1 MGDIVNADD
10 PTRSQSTLRTAVRR
24 ILRPLVRVLLR
35 NGIDCGTF
43 EEEVRRAYVG
53 VAMQDFPLEGRR
65 PTVSRAATLTGLSRK
80 EVARLLELP
89 ETAATDQV
97 PAHNRA
103 AAVVAGW
110 VRDPDFQDGRGAP
123 RPLAMEDAGGGFPA
137 LVRRFSGDM
146 PPRAVLDELVRV
158 GAVERLPD
166 GRASL
171 VARSYVPAQDD
182 VAKLE
187 IFGTDV
193 AYLME
198 TICHNLDHTGAA
210 ARYQRKVLYDDVPS
224 EHAERF
230 RILAAQRCQALLEEL
245 DRELAQSDRGLNPDL
260 DGTGRR
266 LTGVGLFYFE
276 ENLASPTDDSGANR
290 S

>member
-1 MGDIVNADD
+1 MRDIVNIENAN
-10 PTRSQSTLRTAVRR
+10 RVQSALRAAVRR

-43 EEEVRRAYVG
+43 EEEVRRAYVS

-80 EVARLLELP
+80 EVARLLETP
-89 ETAATDQV
+89 ATADGDRI

-123 RPLAMEDAGGGFPA
+123 RPLSMEDAAGGFPA

-146 PPRAVLDELVRV
+146 PPRAVFDDLIRV
-158 GAVERLPD
+158 GAVERLSD
-166 GRASL
+166 GRARL
-171 VARSYVPAQDD
+171 VARSYVPSQDD

-193 AYLME
+193 SYLME
-198 TICHNLDHTGAA
+198 TICHNLDHSGPA
-210 ARYQRKVLYDDVPS
+210 ARYQRKVMYDDVPT
-224 EHAERF
+224 EQAQRF
-230 RILAAQRCQALLEEL
+230 RALAAERCQALLEDL
-245 DRELAQSDRGLNPDL
+245 DRELAQSDRGLNPEL
-260 DGTGRR
+260 TGPGRHV
-266 LTGVGLFYFE
+266 TGVGLFYFE
-276 ENLASPTDDSGANR
+276 EDLASPADDPGANR